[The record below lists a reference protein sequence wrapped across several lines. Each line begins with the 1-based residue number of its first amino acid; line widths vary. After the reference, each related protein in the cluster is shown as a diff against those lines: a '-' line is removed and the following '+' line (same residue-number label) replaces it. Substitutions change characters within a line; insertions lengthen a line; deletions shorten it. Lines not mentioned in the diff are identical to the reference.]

1 VQEEEAQGQKAQEV
15 QEEAPEGPEVGRLR
29 ALGRRHILAL
39 KIAGGAAAALFV
51 IVAGS
56 NIFVF
61 AKAGD
66 STENVADVRHTQ
78 TAIVLGALVQ
88 PDGKMSPM
96 LADRTEKALE
106 LWQAGKVDRI
116 LVTGDHDEWV
126 YDEPDTM
133 RDYLMAHGVPGR
145 VIFTDHAGIDTWA
158 SMVRA
163 KKVFGVD
170 DAVVVTQGFHMPR
183 ALYLADA
190 AGLDAT
196 GLRSDQHDYG
206 SKGRQSRLREVLA
219 RVKAVGDVELKSGVL
234 LGPEIPIT
242 GDGRA
247 SWGPSPPPGT
257 PPAGAPKS
265 RHPATS
271 ASS

>member
-1 VQEEEAQGQKAQEV
+1 MQEEEKEEKEEVRQEEESEAQGPQ
-15 QEEAPEGPEVGRLR
+15 VGRLR
-29 ALGRRHILAL
+29 ALARRHSLLL
-39 KIAGGAAAALFV
+39 KMVTGAAAALFV

-56 NIFVF
+56 NLLVF
-61 AKAGD
+61 AKGGD
-66 STENVADVRHTQ
+66 STDDVADVPHTQ

-88 PDGKMSPM
+88 PDGKMSSM

-106 LWQAGKVDRI
+106 LWRAGKVDRI
-116 LVTGDHDEWV
+116 LVTGDHDEWI

-163 KKVFGVD
+163 RKVFDVG
-170 DAVVVTQGFHMPR
+170 DAVVITQGFHMPR

-190 AGLDAT
+190 AGLEAT
-196 GLRSDQHDYG
+196 GLRSDQGDYG
-206 SKGRQSRLREVLA
+206 TKGRESGLREIFA
-219 RVKAVGDVELKSGVL
+219 RVKAVGDAEMNSGVL

-257 PPAGAPKS
+257 PPAGAP
-265 RHPATS
+265 RAPHPA
-271 ASS
+271 